1 MIKFIRS
8 FFTQTTSTSSSEIES
23 KLNSTFKEQIVITKE
38 YNIDKLLLYAKKA
51 EEVYKVN
58 TRYLLFDNKDE
69 LIIAIQGTDTLEDI
83 KINLTIGN
91 NYYYHDAMMDLA
103 IDILYFQDLL
113 NKVLL
118 PCKKKIV
125 FTAHSLGASLSLYIL
140 LLLRLFHPEITNVLV
155 YSFGCPPVI
164 PSKYIELLEPF
175 MRCVV
180 NEFDLVPSMLPSM
193 TWTAGGTKI
202 LHLNGN
208 QIIERHWSF
217 FKKLTKKH
225 NTKEHTIISYINHL
239 QNICSL
245 QNLFDEIVSQK

>member
-1 MIKFIRS
+1 MKFIKS
-8 FFTQTTSTSSSEIES
+8 FFTQTTNTSNNQIES
-23 KLNSTFKEQIVITKE
+23 KLNSTFKENVVITKE

-58 TRYLLFDNKDE
+58 TRYLLFDYKDE
-69 LIIAIQGTDTLEDI
+69 LIIAIQGTDSLEDI

-103 IDILYFQDLL
+103 IDILYSQDLL
-113 NKVLL
+113 NKIILQ
-118 PCKKKIV
+118 CKKKIV
-125 FTAHSLGASLSLYIL
+125 FASHSLGSSVSLYIL
-140 LLLRLFHPEITNVLV
+140 LLLRLYHPEVTNVFV
-155 YSFGCPPVI
+155 YSFGCPAVI
-164 PSKYIELLEPF
+164 PSKYIPLLEPF
-175 MRCVV
+175 MTCIV
-180 NEFDLVPSMLPSM
+180 NEFDLVPTMLPSM

-245 QNLFDEIVSQK
+245 QNLLDEIVSQK

>member
-1 MIKFIRS
+1 MIKFIKS
-8 FFTQTTSTSSSEIES
+8 FFTQTTNTNNNQIES
-23 KLNSTFKEQIVITKE
+23 KLNSTFKENVVITKE

-58 TRYLLFDNKDE
+58 TRYLIFDYKDE
-69 LIIAIQGTDTLEDI
+69 LIIAIQGTDSLEDI

-118 PCKKKIV
+118 QCKKKII
-125 FTAHSLGASLSLYIL
+125 FASHSLGGSSSIYIL
-140 LLLRLFHPEITNVLV
+140 FLLRLYHPEVTNVFV

-164 PSKYIELLEPF
+164 PSKYIPLLEPL
-175 MRCVV
+175 MTCIV
-180 NEFDLVPSMLPSM
+180 NEFDLVPTMLPSM

-202 LHLNGN
+202 LHLNN
-208 QIIERHWSF
+208 NTILSRHWSF

-225 NTKEHTIISYINHL
+225 NTKDHTIISYINHL
-239 QNICSL
+239 QETL
-245 QNLFDEIVSQK
+245 DEIKL